1 MWYYRSVVI
10 LERILEILITYWK
23 PIVGLLFTI
32 AGFIIAVCKKKPVT
46 DIFSDITLWCIAAV
60 NYAEAL
66 DINDGLKGESKLLA
80 ALTYVLDRMR
90 DKYPT
95 LEVERYS
102 KMIQSTI
109 ETILSTPHKKG

>member
-10 LERILEILITYWK
+10 LERLLELLITYWK

-32 AGFIIAVCKKKPVT
+32 AGFIIALIKKRPVT
-46 DIFSDITLWCIAAV
+46 DILSDITLWCIQAV

-95 LEVERYS
+95 LDVERYS